1 MADIAK
7 EIENLLAKPAQ
18 DLGFELVDAE
28 YVKENGSMV
37 ARIFID
43 KENGVSVSLDD
54 CEKASRLFSEI
65 LDSGNLL
72 ADSYVLEVSSPG
84 LNRALKTEKSFKRFT
99 GSKIRVRTEEPIN
112 NQRNFLGEL
121 CSFENGIIEINDVT
135 NGKVKIELSNIR
147 KANVEEEF

>member
-7 EIENLLAKPAQ
+7 EIEKLLSIPAQ
-18 DLGFELVDAE
+18 DSGFELVDAE

-43 KENGVSVSLDD
+43 KENGVSLDD
-54 CEKASRLFSEI
+54 CEKASRLFSDI
-65 LDSGNLL
+65 LDASGLF

-84 LNRALKTEKSFKRFT
+84 INRALKTEKSFKRFK
-99 GSKIRVRTEEPIN
+99 GSKIRLRTEEPIN

-135 NGKVKIELSNIR
+135 NGKVKIELSNVR